1 MQLEQIDPTPQCGL
15 CTVADGLYWDKNYNY
30 SAMPL
35 VYGCGIYS
43 DSDNL
48 PHGSSLDDTVAAN
61 PRLRQLTGY
70 GFYLRLSVCL
80 SVFLQDIS

>member
-1 MQLEQIDPTPQCGL
+1 
-15 CTVADGLYWDKNYNY
+15 
-30 SAMPL
+30 MPL

-61 PRLRQLTGY
+61 PRLRQLTGMV
-70 GFYLRLSVCL
+70 FTSVCL
-80 SVFLQDIS
+80 CVCLFFCKISHKSMQLGSPNLTDKIMFQDES